1 LSYAVLDGANMN
13 FANLEGAN
21 MTGARMN
28 GANHAFARTTKST
41 ICPDSRNG
49 HAGEKKFG

>member
-28 GANHAFARTTKST
+28 GANNAFARTSQST
-41 ICPDSRNG
+41 ICPDSKNG
-49 HAGEKKFG
+49 PCW